1 MKKRLILSVKSG
13 SEKAYRT
20 LYEMW
25 VSRLYQFVYQYLKSE
40 ETTDDVVQ
48 ETFYRIWINR
58 EKLDAESSFKAYLF
72 TIASGTEK
80 AYQTLYEMWVSRLY
94 QFVYQYLKS
103 EETTDDVVQE
113 TFYRI
118 WINRKKLDAESSFKA
133 YLFTIAYHLLLKELR
148 RQLNNTSMEEFIEY
162 NDNIRTSGDEAEKQ
176 IDFDQFC
183 KALKQAKEKLTPRQR
198 ENTSMEEFIE
208 YNDNIRTSGDEAEK
222 QIDFDQFCKALK
234 QAKEKLTPRQREIF
248 ELNKEQNLSVAE
260 IAEQL
265 CIKEQ
270 VVRNQLS
277 TALKIIRTE
286 LQQYSFILLLF
297 LSHF

>member
-1 MKKRLILSVKSG
+1 MIDEKRLILSVKSG

-72 TIASGTEK
+72 TIA
-80 AYQTLYEMWVSRLY
+80 
-94 QFVYQYLKS
+94 
-103 EETTDDVVQE
+103 
-113 TFYRI
+113 
-118 WINRKKLDAESSFKA
+118 
-133 YLFTIAYHLLLKELR
+133 YHLLLKEVR
-148 RQLNNTSMEEFIEY
+148 RQLN
-162 NDNIRTSGDEAEKQ
+162 
-176 IDFDQFC
+176 
-183 KALKQAKEKLTPRQR
+183 
-198 ENTSMEEFIE
+198 NTSMEEFIE

-277 TALKIIRTE
+277 TALKIIRAE

>member
-1 MKKRLILSVKSG
+1 MIDEKRLILSVKSG

-25 VSRLYQFVYQYLKSE
+25 VSRLYQFVYQYVKSE

-58 EKLDAESSFKAYLF
+58 E
-72 TIASGTEK
+72 
-80 AYQTLYEMWVSRLY
+80 
-94 QFVYQYLKS
+94 
-103 EETTDDVVQE
+103 
-113 TFYRI
+113 
-118 WINRKKLDAESSFKA
+118 KLDAESSFKA

-162 NDNIRTSGDEAEKQ
+162 NLRFASED
-176 IDFDQFC
+176 
-183 KALKQAKEKLTPRQR
+183 
-198 ENTSMEEFIE
+198 
-208 YNDNIRTSGDEAEK
+208 YDNIRTSGDEAEK

>member
-1 MKKRLILSVKSG
+1 MIDEKRLILSVKSG

-72 TIASGTEK
+72 TIA
-80 AYQTLYEMWVSRLY
+80 
-94 QFVYQYLKS
+94 
-103 EETTDDVVQE
+103 
-113 TFYRI
+113 
-118 WINRKKLDAESSFKA
+118 
-133 YLFTIAYHLLLKELR
+133 YHLLLKELR

-162 NDNIRTSGDEAEKQ
+162 NDNIRTLGDEAEKQ

-183 KALKQAKEKLTPRQR
+183 KALKQAKEK
-198 ENTSMEEFIE
+198 
-208 YNDNIRTSGDEAEK
+208 
-222 QIDFDQFCKALK
+222 
-234 QAKEKLTPRQREIF
+234 
-248 ELNKEQNLSVAE
+248 QNLSVAE

>member
-1 MKKRLILSVKSG
+1 MIDEKRLILSVKSG

-25 VSRLYQFVYQYLKSE
+25 VSRLYQFVYQYVKSE

-58 EKLDAESSFKAYLF
+58 E
-72 TIASGTEK
+72 
-80 AYQTLYEMWVSRLY
+80 
-94 QFVYQYLKS
+94 
-103 EETTDDVVQE
+103 
-113 TFYRI
+113 
-118 WINRKKLDAESSFKA
+118 KLDAESSFKA

-162 NDNIRTSGDEAEKQ
+162 NLRFASED
-176 IDFDQFC
+176 
-183 KALKQAKEKLTPRQR
+183 
-198 ENTSMEEFIE
+198 
-208 YNDNIRTSGDEAEK
+208 YDNIRTSGDEAEK

-277 TALKIIRTE
+277 TALKI
-286 LQQYSFILLLF
+286 S
-297 LSHF
+297 

>member
-1 MKKRLILSVKSG
+1 M
-13 SEKAYRT
+13 
-20 LYEMW
+20 
-25 VSRLYQFVYQYLKSE
+25 YQYVKSE

-72 TIASGTEK
+72 TIA
-80 AYQTLYEMWVSRLY
+80 
-94 QFVYQYLKS
+94 
-103 EETTDDVVQE
+103 
-113 TFYRI
+113 
-118 WINRKKLDAESSFKA
+118 
-133 YLFTIAYHLLLKELR
+133 YHLLLKELR
-148 RQLNNTSMEEFIEY
+148 RQLN
-162 NDNIRTSGDEAEKQ
+162 
-176 IDFDQFC
+176 
-183 KALKQAKEKLTPRQR
+183 
-198 ENTSMEEFIE
+198 NTSMEEFIE

-277 TALKIIRTE
+277 MVAKNNTNRT
-286 LQQYSFILLLF
+286 SAIFFHITPF

>member
-1 MKKRLILSVKSG
+1 MIDERKLILSVKSG

-25 VSRLYQFVYQYLKSE
+25 VSRLYQFVYQYVKSE

-72 TIASGTEK
+72 TIA
-80 AYQTLYEMWVSRLY
+80 
-94 QFVYQYLKS
+94 
-103 EETTDDVVQE
+103 
-113 TFYRI
+113 
-118 WINRKKLDAESSFKA
+118 
-133 YLFTIAYHLLLKELR
+133 YHLLLKELR
-148 RQLNNTSMEEFIEY
+148 RQLN
-162 NDNIRTSGDEAEKQ
+162 
-176 IDFDQFC
+176 
-183 KALKQAKEKLTPRQR
+183 
-198 ENTSMEEFIE
+198 NTSMEEFIE

-297 LSHF
+297 LSCFCILRFLLSSLASSSISFIITCWKIVTIKIRPINTTAIAAARPILPFSCAKLFIITKYVAVPKVPPVITYGGSNALNEPEIERIIFNTITDLILGSMI

>member
-1 MKKRLILSVKSG
+1 
-13 SEKAYRT
+13 
-20 LYEMW
+20 
-25 VSRLYQFVYQYLKSE
+25 
-40 ETTDDVVQ
+40 
-48 ETFYRIWINR
+48 
-58 EKLDAESSFKAYLF
+58 
-72 TIASGTEK
+72 
-80 AYQTLYEMWVSRLY
+80 
-94 QFVYQYLKS
+94 
-103 EETTDDVVQE
+103 
-113 TFYRI
+113 
-118 WINRKKLDAESSFKA
+118 
-133 YLFTIAYHLLLKELR
+133 
-148 RQLNNTSMEEFIEY
+148 
-162 NDNIRTSGDEAEKQ
+162 
-176 IDFDQFC
+176 
-183 KALKQAKEKLTPRQR
+183 
-198 ENTSMEEFIE
+198 MEEFIE

-297 LSHF
+297 KPFLIFMFSNIEIYMLYFTCLWILPINKVIVLWTQTYRTR